1 MNYVLRRRYFE
12 FGTFSYLYRQ
22 DGSKVCAMVERADN
36 NNAPNVSCIPEGTYR
51 WLPHESPKFGSCYAL
66 EAETLGVTRYGPSLR
81 THILTHKAN
90 LPEQLEGCMAP
101 GVAFGILGND
111 WAVLNST
118 AAFNALM
125 QELNGQEHTLTIV
138 RD

>member
-1 MNYVLRRRYFE
+1 MNYTLKRRYFE

-22 DGSKVCAMVERADN
+22 DGSKVCVMCERADK

-51 WLPHESPKFGSCYAL
+51 WLPHESPKFGNCYAL

-90 LPEQLEGCMAP
+90 TPDQLEGCLAP

-125 QELNGQEHTLTIV
+125 QELGGDEHTLTIV
-138 RD
+138 RA